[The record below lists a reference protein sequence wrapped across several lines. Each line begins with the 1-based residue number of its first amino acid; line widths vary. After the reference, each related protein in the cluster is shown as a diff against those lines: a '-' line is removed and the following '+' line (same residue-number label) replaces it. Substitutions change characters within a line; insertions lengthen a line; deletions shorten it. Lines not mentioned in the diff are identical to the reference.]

1 MLVEVPVQKTLF
13 RVLPATLQAG
23 REIGVCAVLFTQG
36 VNELQSL
43 ADTCVTCTGM
53 YLPLPRFL
61 PNYQSTHMYQLLTH
75 ACIPS
80 QYTYV
85 HATHRFGDNTLQD
98 HINARSLEQLSSYCS
113 RYKEHFG
120 SASEL
125 KAADK
130 CVTVWLH

>member
-1 MLVEVPVQKTLF
+1 MNDTPRVTGSRYAWFTAAVYQWSYWIVHCCRYKVLVEVPVQKTLF

-80 QYTYV
+80 QYT
-85 HATHRFGDNTLQD
+85 
-98 HINARSLEQLSSYCS
+98 
-113 RYKEHFG
+113 
-120 SASEL
+120 
-125 KAADK
+125 
-130 CVTVWLH
+130 